1 MAGGNGGAGQLLAQL
16 ISTGQTSTNRLRRC
30 IAPKQCT
37 SNNFAGAAGLILL
50 ASSVQAAPQPEIQEL
65 FKASRTPGD
74 PMVAYP
80 QGTPE
85 MRVVSV
91 SLPVGTTIP
100 LHTHPS
106 PVVVVVT
113 KGAMTNVRLVDGNE
127 VVSVVRPG
135 DGFLEGHP
143 DEPHYVT
150 NKGSEPAEALVTFAS
165 VEGLP
170 NMVPMQ

>member
-1 MAGGNGGAGQLLAQL
+1 MHLKRFGW
-16 ISTGQTSTNRLRRC
+16 
-30 IAPKQCT
+30 
-37 SNNFAGAAGLILL
+37 AAGLILL
-50 ASSVQAAPQPEIQEL
+50 ASSGVQAAPQPEIQEL
-65 FKASRTPGD
+65 FKASQTPGERV
-74 PMVAYP
+74 VAYP

-85 MRVVSV
+85 LRVYRV
-91 SLPVGTTIP
+91 SLPVGATIP

-127 VVSVVRPG
+127 IVSVVRSG

-150 NKGSEPAEALVTFAS
+150 NRGSEPAEAMVTFAS

-170 NMVPMQ
+170 NMIPVK

>member
-1 MAGGNGGAGQLLAQL
+1 MHL
-16 ISTGQTSTNRLRRC
+16 
-30 IAPKQCT
+30 KQFGC
-37 SNNFAGAAGLILL
+37 AAGLMLL

-65 FKASRTPGD
+65 FKASRTPGGR
-74 PMVAYP
+74 MVAYP

-85 MRVVSV
+85 MRVVRV
-91 SLPVGTTIP
+91 GLPVGATIP

-135 DGFLEGHP
+135 DGFLEGHSN
-143 DEPHYVT
+143 EPHYVT
-150 NKGSEPAEALVTFAS
+150 NKGPEPAEALVTFAS

-170 NMVPMQ
+170 NMIPIQ

>member
-1 MAGGNGGAGQLLAQL
+1 MELKQL
-16 ISTGQTSTNRLRRC
+16 GW
-30 IAPKQCT
+30 
-37 SNNFAGAAGLILL
+37 AAGLMLL
-50 ASSVQAAPQPEIQEL
+50 SSSVQAAPQPEIQEL
-65 FKASRTPGD
+65 FKASRTPGGR
-74 PMVAYP
+74 MVAYP

-85 MRVVSV
+85 MRVVRV
-91 SLPVGTTIP
+91 GLPVGATIP

-135 DGFLEGHP
+135 DGFLEGHS

-150 NKGSEPAEALVTFAS
+150 NKGPEPAEALVTFAS

-170 NMVPMQ
+170 NMIPIQ

>member
-1 MAGGNGGAGQLLAQL
+1 MG
-16 ISTGQTSTNRLRRC
+16 
-30 IAPKQCT
+30 
-37 SNNFAGAAGLILL
+37 
-50 ASSVQAAPQPEIQEL
+50 
-65 FKASRTPGD
+65 
-74 PMVAYP
+74 
-80 QGTPE
+80 
-85 MRVVSV
+85 VVHV
-91 SLPVGTTIP
+91 SLPVGATIP

-127 VVSVVRPG
+127 IVSVVRPG

-150 NKGSEPAEALVTFAS
+150 NKGPEPAEAIVTFAS

-170 NMVPMQ
+170 NMVPMN

>member
-1 MAGGNGGAGQLLAQL
+1 MHRSETMQLKQL
-16 ISTGQTSTNRLRRC
+16 GW
-30 IAPKQCT
+30 
-37 SNNFAGAAGLILL
+37 AAGLMLL
-50 ASSVQAAPQPEIQEL
+50 SSSVQAAPQPEIQEL
-65 FKASRTPGD
+65 FKASRTPGGR
-74 PMVAYP
+74 MVAYP

-85 MRVVSV
+85 MRVVRV
-91 SLPVGTTIP
+91 GLPVGATIP

-135 DGFLEGHP
+135 DGFLEGHS

-150 NKGSEPAEALVTFAS
+150 NKGPEPAEALVTFAS

-170 NMVPMQ
+170 NMIPIQ

>member
-1 MAGGNGGAGQLLAQL
+1 MHL
-16 ISTGQTSTNRLRRC
+16 
-30 IAPKQCT
+30 KQ
-37 SNNFAGAAGLILL
+37 FGWAAGLMLL

-65 FKASRTPGD
+65 FKASRTPGRRV
-74 PMVAYP
+74 VAYP

-85 MRVVSV
+85 MRVVRV
-91 SLPVGTTIP
+91 GLPVGATIP

-127 VVSVVRPG
+127 VVSVVRPR

-170 NMVPMQ
+170 NMVPMR

>member
-1 MAGGNGGAGQLLAQL
+1 MHL
-16 ISTGQTSTNRLRRC
+16 
-30 IAPKQCT
+30 KQ
-37 SNNFAGAAGLILL
+37 FGWAAGLMLL

-65 FKASRTPGD
+65 FKASRTPGGR
-74 PMVAYP
+74 MVAYP

-85 MRVVSV
+85 MRVVRV
-91 SLPVGTTIP
+91 GLPVGATIP

-135 DGFLEGHP
+135 DGFLEGHS

-150 NKGSEPAEALVTFAS
+150 NKGPEPAEALVTFAS

>member
-1 MAGGNGGAGQLLAQL
+1 MHIKLSGLAAGMLLLA
-16 ISTGQTSTNRLRRC
+16 N
-30 IAPKQCT
+30 
-37 SNNFAGAAGLILL
+37 
-50 ASSVQAAPQPEIQEL
+50 SVQAAPQPEIQEL
-65 FKASRTPGD
+65 FRASRTPGERI
-74 PMVAYP
+74 VAYP

-85 MRVVSV
+85 MRVIRVN
-91 SLPVGTTIP
+91 LPVGATLP

-113 KGAMTNVRLVDGNE
+113 KGTMTNVRLVDGVE

-150 NKGSEPAEALVTFAS
+150 NRGPEPAEAMVTFAS

-170 NMVPMQ
+170 NMIPMQ

>member
-1 MAGGNGGAGQLLAQL
+1 M
-16 ISTGQTSTNRLRRC
+16 RLKR
-30 IAPKQCT
+30 
-37 SNNFAGAAGLILL
+37 FGWAAGLMLL
-50 ASSVQAAPQPEIQEL
+50 TSNVQAAPQPVIQEL
-65 FKASRTPGD
+65 FKASRTPGGRV
-74 PMVAYP
+74 VAYP

-85 MRVVSV
+85 MRVVRV
-91 SLPVGTTIP
+91 GLPVGATIP

-106 PVVVVVT
+106 PVIVVVT

-127 VVSVVRPG
+127 VVSVVRPR

>member
-1 MAGGNGGAGQLLAQL
+1 MQLKQL
-16 ISTGQTSTNRLRRC
+16 GW
-30 IAPKQCT
+30 
-37 SNNFAGAAGLILL
+37 AAGLMLL
-50 ASSVQAAPQPEIQEL
+50 SSSVQAAPQPEIQEL
-65 FKASRTPGD
+65 FKASRTPGGR
-74 PMVAYP
+74 MVAYP

-85 MRVVSV
+85 MRVVRV
-91 SLPVGTTIP
+91 GLPVGATIP

-135 DGFLEGHP
+135 DGFLEGHS

-150 NKGSEPAEALVTFAS
+150 NKGPEPAEALVTYDS

-170 NMVPMQ
+170 NMIPIQ

>member
-1 MAGGNGGAGQLLAQL
+1 MHL
-16 ISTGQTSTNRLRRC
+16 
-30 IAPKQCT
+30 KQV
-37 SNNFAGAAGLILL
+37 GWAAGLMLL

-74 PMVAYP
+74 RVVAYP

-85 MRVVSV
+85 MRVVRV
-91 SLPVGTTIP
+91 GLPVGATIP

-106 PVVVVVT
+106 PVIVVVT
-113 KGAMTNVRLVDGNE
+113 KGAMTNVRLVDGKE

-135 DGFLEGHP
+135 DGFLEGHQ

-150 NKGSEPAEALVTFAS
+150 NRGPEPAEAIVTFAS

-170 NMVPMQ
+170 NMVPMN

>member
-1 MAGGNGGAGQLLAQL
+1 MQLKQL
-16 ISTGQTSTNRLRRC
+16 GW
-30 IAPKQCT
+30 
-37 SNNFAGAAGLILL
+37 AAGLMLL
-50 ASSVQAAPQPEIQEL
+50 SSSVQAAPQPEIQEL

-74 PMVAYP
+74 RVVAYP

-85 MRVVSV
+85 MRVVRV
-91 SLPVGTTIP
+91 SLPVGATIP

-135 DGFLEGHP
+135 DGFLEGHS

-150 NKGSEPAEALVTFAS
+150 NKGPEPAEALVTFAS

-170 NMVPMQ
+170 NMIPIQ

>member
-1 MAGGNGGAGQLLAQL
+1 MHL
-16 ISTGQTSTNRLRRC
+16 
-30 IAPKQCT
+30 KQ
-37 SNNFAGAAGLILL
+37 FGWAAGLMLL

-74 PMVAYP
+74 RVVAYP

-85 MRVVSV
+85 MRVVRV
-91 SLPVGTTIP
+91 GLPVGATIP
-100 LHTHPS
+100 LHTHQS

-113 KGAMTNVRLVDGNE
+113 KGAMINVRLVDGNE
-127 VVSVVRPG
+127 VVSVVRPR

-150 NKGSEPAEALVTFAS
+150 NKGPEPAEAIVTFAS

-170 NMVPMQ
+170 NMVPMN

>member
-1 MAGGNGGAGQLLAQL
+1 MHL
-16 ISTGQTSTNRLRRC
+16 
-30 IAPKQCT
+30 KQ
-37 SNNFAGAAGLILL
+37 FGWAAGLLLL

-65 FKASRTPGD
+65 FKASRTPGNR
-74 PMVAYP
+74 MVAYP

-85 MRVVSV
+85 MRVVRV
-91 SLPVGTTIP
+91 GLPVGATIP

-106 PVVVVVT
+106 PVIVVVT

-135 DGFLEGHP
+135 DGFLEGHS

-150 NKGSEPAEALVTFAS
+150 NKGPEPAEALVTFAS

-170 NMVPMQ
+170 NMIPIQ